1 METKILFGKESVT
14 MAKKVSRG
22 ITALLA
28 NVEDVR
34 EEKTAEEVVVKVPLD
49 RLKPNPDQPR
59 KTFDPDTI
67 RELATSIKENGVIQ
81 PLVVKKDGGDYMIIA
96 GERRFRAAKVAGLST
111 VPVIVREMTEQ
122 KIREVSLIEN
132 LQRED
137 LNAIE
142 EAEAIAELM
151 ENYNV
156 TQEELSGRIGKS
168 RSAISNSIRLLNL
181 PDEIKETLK
190 DGTLT
195 AGHGRALLAIDDP
208 EVQIEVAKKAI
219 AEGWSVREI
228 EKEVRYVLRPETRPT
243 KLTETVKKK
252 MSLEMRRFV
261 DDMTEVFATK
271 VRLMGNEQKGRIT
284 IDYFTNDDLQR
295 IYEIIETLKK

>member
-1 METKILFGKESVT
+1 
-14 MAKKVSRG
+14 MARKVSRG

-34 EEKTAEEVVVKVPLD
+34 EEKTGDEVVVRLPIE

-59 KTFDPDTI
+59 KTFDEDTI
-67 RELATSIKENGVIQ
+67 RELAVSIKENGIIQ
-81 PLVVKKDGGDYMIIA
+81 PLVVKKDGQDYMIIA
-96 GERRFRAAKVAGLST
+96 GERRYRAAKMANLSV
-111 VPVIVREMTEQ
+111 VPAIVRDLTEQ
-122 KIREVSLIEN
+122 KVREISLIEN

-142 EAEAIAELM
+142 EAEAISELI
-151 ENYNV
+151 ENYDV

-168 RSAISNSIRLLNL
+168 RSAISNAIRLLNL

-190 DGTLT
+190 KGALS
-195 AGHGRALLAIDDP
+195 AGHGRALLALDDA
-208 EVQIEVAKKAI
+208 ETQIALANKAI

-228 EKEVRYVLRPETRPT
+228 EKEVKYVLRPETRPA

>member
-1 METKILFGKESVT
+1 
-14 MAKKVSRG
+14 MARKVSRG

-34 EEKTAEEVVVKVPLD
+34 EEKTNDEIVVKLPLD
-49 RLKPNPDQPR
+49 KLTPNPNQPR
-59 KTFDPDTI
+59 KSFDPETLQ
-67 RELATSIKENGVIQ
+67 ELAVSIKENGIIQ
-81 PLVVKKDGGDYMIIA
+81 PLVVKKDGAGYMIIA
-96 GERRFRAAKVAGLST
+96 GERRYRAAKEAGLT
-111 VPVIVREMTEQ
+111 VVPAIVRDLTEQ
-122 KIREVSLIEN
+122 KIREISLIEN

-156 TQEELSGRIGKS
+156 TQEELSSRIGKS
-168 RSAISNSIRLLNL
+168 RSAISNSVRLLNL
-181 PDEIKETLK
+181 PVEIKAM
-190 DGTLT
+190 LT
-195 AGHGRALLAIDDP
+195 SGALSAGHGRALLALDDA
-208 EVQIEVAKKAI
+208 EMQLAVAKKAI

-228 EKEVRYVLRPETRPT
+228 EKEVKYVLRPETRPT

-252 MSLEMRRFV
+252 LSLEMRRFV

-284 IDYFTNDDLQR
+284 IDYFSNDELQR
-295 IYEIIETLKK
+295 IYDIIETLKK